1 LEPEDKRRLLAA
13 IEDRRRAH
21 ADADREFIATIVELR
36 QKYALAD
43 IAREGSMTVEEVQEI
58 AGVDPY

>member
-58 AGVDPY
+58 AGGDPY